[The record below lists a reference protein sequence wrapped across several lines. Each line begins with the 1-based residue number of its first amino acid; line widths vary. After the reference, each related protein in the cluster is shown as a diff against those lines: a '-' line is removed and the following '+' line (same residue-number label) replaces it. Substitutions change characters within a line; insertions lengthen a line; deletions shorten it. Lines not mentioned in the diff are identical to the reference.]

1 MTLPIERTRSLKWT
15 REFLTE
21 LKSDEDLPD
30 RLRRHAEMLLRHYP
44 DDGILHFTSRFMPDW
59 WGDPSEVKD

>member
-1 MTLPIERTRSLKWT
+1 MPVERTRSLMWT
-15 REFLTE
+15 RDFLTE
-21 LKSDEDLPD
+21 IQGDGNLPD

-44 DDGILHFTSRFMPDW
+44 DNGILHLTSRAMPAW